1 MNKLNYKNKY
11 KPSMLKIKSKKLSI
25 DEMID
30 NYLIIKNHFSAIKK
44 KTLEGFSGIDQ
55 NKDTR
60 IVSLKF
66 IIESIQT
73 NIILLH
79 LIKENFEA
87 LPLWDNHNFENNDE
101 RNEFLNNRLY
111 FILGDLREGLFS
123 NVFLRFESF
132 IRIIGSRIGI
142 KGERINTI
150 CKSAIDN
157 TGVNSEYK
165 NLIDLFTYTRNTI
178 HSEGIHTRDTVTITF
193 KGSSFDFMKDSPL
206 LFYDLG
212 FLTFMLN
219 EVGNL
224 MEDIINSRVV
234 SVNPL
239 IEHSYA
245 NLAFEYD

>member
-1 MNKLNYKNKY
+1 
-11 KPSMLKIKSKKLSI
+11 MLKIKSKKLSI

-101 RNEFLNNRLY
+101 NFM
-111 FILGDLREGLFS
+111 FI
-123 NVFLRFESF
+123 
-132 IRIIGSRIGI
+132 
-142 KGERINTI
+142 
-150 CKSAIDN
+150 
-157 TGVNSEYK
+157 
-165 NLIDLFTYTRNTI
+165 
-178 HSEGIHTRDTVTITF
+178 
-193 KGSSFDFMKDSPL
+193 
-206 LFYDLG
+206 
-212 FLTFMLN
+212 
-219 EVGNL
+219 
-224 MEDIINSRVV
+224 
-234 SVNPL
+234 
-239 IEHSYA
+239 
-245 NLAFEYD
+245 